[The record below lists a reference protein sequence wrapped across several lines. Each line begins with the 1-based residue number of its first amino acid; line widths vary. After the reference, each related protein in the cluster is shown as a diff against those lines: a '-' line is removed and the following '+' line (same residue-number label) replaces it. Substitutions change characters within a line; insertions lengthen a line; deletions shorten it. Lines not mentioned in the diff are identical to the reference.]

1 MQRATL
7 AGYCPTAPP
16 LALPARGTTW
26 RVLAEW
32 GEKHIFAL
40 DKEEG
45 LGLFLFSRFWGK
57 LSYMGEKIILY
68 DCENYQQARQN
79 LLLDNF
85 PEVLYREKLLGF
97 R

>member
-26 RVLAEW
+26 RVLVEW

-40 DKEEG
+40 YKEEG
-45 LGLFLFSRFWGK
+45 RGLFLFSRF
-57 LSYMGEKIILY
+57 
-68 DCENYQQARQN
+68 
-79 LLLDNF
+79 
-85 PEVLYREKLLGF
+85 
-97 R
+97 